1 MENERVRG
9 ISICIYMYINERD
22 VLNYVWDLINNVYIW
37 VFFIDLLIIY
47 VFFYVLIVYL
57 RDLYINFVFDL

>member
-22 VLNYVWDLINNVYIW
+22 VLNYVWDFINNVYIW